1 MAAGL
6 FPALAQAITI
16 AMRILD
22 FYISRSFLKYFFLII
37 LILMVLFSLFELLS
51 QLDDV
56 GKGSYKLPNA
66 LIFIV
71 LTLPKRLL
79 DLMPISTLLGGIVA
93 LGLMAD
99 HGELTAMEASGISVL
114 RICTAVFVTG
124 MLLMLMSGILAE
136 IVIPSMEQQARKSRA
151 QAISTTG
158 ITLTK
163 QGFWARRDNSY
174 IHVDKMLS
182 EGVAANLDIFEF
194 NDQGRLQTFT
204 HAKHANLQDNKQWVL
219 HGIIQKIVS
228 DNEVTTKRLAT
239 LTLDS
244 FLSADQVRVLEL
256 PPYSLSTS
264 NLIRYISALRQ
275 SGQNA
280 DQYSIALWRKLSV
293 PLTTG
298 AMVLLSLSFVFGSTR
313 SVTAGYRITM
323 GAFVGI
329 VLYFA
334 DQMIIQ
340 WGLLLNM
347 NPFITAMIP
356 VLLISSI
363 AFGRLRRAF

>member
-1 MAAGL
+1 
-6 FPALAQAITI
+6 
-16 AMRILD
+16 MRILD
-22 FYISRSFLKYFFLII
+22 FYIGRSFLKYFFLII

-56 GKGSYKLPNA
+56 GRGSYKLNNA
-66 LIFIV
+66 LIFV
-71 LTLPKRLL
+71 ALTLPKRLF

-99 HGELTAMEASGISVL
+99 HGELLAMEASGISIL
-114 RICTAVFVTG
+114 RICSAVFVTG
-124 MLLMLMSGILAE
+124 MLLMLTSGILAE
-136 IVIPSMEQQARKSRA
+136 MVIPSMEQQARKSRA

-163 QGFWARRDNSY
+163 QGFWARRENAY

-194 NDQGRLQTFT
+194 DDQGRLQTFT
-204 HAKHANLQDNKQWVL
+204 HAKHANLQDNRQWIL
-219 HGIIQKIVS
+219 HTITQKIIAES
-228 DNEVTTKRLAT
+228 EVTTKRMNT
-239 LTLDS
+239 MTLDS
-244 FLSADQVRVLEL
+244 FLSADQVSVLEL
-256 PPYSLSTS
+256 PPYSLSTP
-264 NLIRYISALRQ
+264 NLMRYISALRQ
-275 SGQNA
+275 SGQNT
-280 DQYSIALWRKLSV
+280 DQYSIALWRKLSI

-313 SVTAGYRITM
+313 SISAGYRITT

-334 DQMIIQ
+334 DQMIMQ
-340 WGLLLNM
+340 WGLLLSL